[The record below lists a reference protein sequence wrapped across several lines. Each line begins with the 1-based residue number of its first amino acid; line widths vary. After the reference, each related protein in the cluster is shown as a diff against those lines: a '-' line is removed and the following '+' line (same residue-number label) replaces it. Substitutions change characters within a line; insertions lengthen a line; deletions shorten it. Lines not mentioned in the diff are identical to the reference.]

1 MNKHGNERK
10 IRKNRTVV
18 NKSWQPKKKIQNE
31 CKEDAVE
38 LLSDPAPLS
47 SIPLISWAHSSAGS
61 EVKDLPSLLSSQI
74 TQYSQ
79 EASRESWQSYWKAK
93 GEKNPCP
100 RKDLITLKN
109 FTLALFSYLSEIPVS
124 CLACQRDKLELFL
137 HILFL
142 RSRLQRPELS
152 AAIMSWGL
160 SPHFRCTCR
169 HRPPGHILS
178 HQYPADRPFTKWS
191 LHAPVAH
198 NLEILNELPFF
209 FPAGLLR
216 DTRIKRKKHKHSGGV
231 RTGKDRRPVFSLTNT
246 SLLQTADVYP
256 TFASVL
262 VIKYRDWKQLSRRK
276 CLRGLYFLVLVQR
289 SQGKNSSS

>member
-1 MNKHGNERK
+1 M
-10 IRKNRTVV
+10 
-18 NKSWQPKKKIQNE
+18 S
-31 CKEDAVE
+31 KEGSHYLE
-38 LLSDPAPLS
+38 NLHTCTFLLS
-47 SIPLISWAHSSAGS
+47 
-61 EVKDLPSLLSSQI
+61 V
-74 TQYSQ
+74 
-79 EASRESWQSYWKAK
+79 R
-93 GEKNPCP
+93 N
-100 RKDLITLKN
+100 
-109 FTLALFSYLSEIPVS
+109 S

-152 AAIMSWGL
+152 AAIKSWGL

-191 LHAPVAH
+191 LHAPVAR

-209 FPAGLLR
+209 FRAGLLR
-216 DTRIKRKKHKHSGGV
+216 DTRIKRKKNKHSGM

-246 SLLQTADVYP
+246 LLPQTVDVYP
-256 TFASVL
+256 SFTSIF
-262 VIKYRDWKQLSRRK
+262 VIKYCDWKQLSRRK
-276 CLRGLYFLVLVQR
+276 CLRGLYFPVLVQR